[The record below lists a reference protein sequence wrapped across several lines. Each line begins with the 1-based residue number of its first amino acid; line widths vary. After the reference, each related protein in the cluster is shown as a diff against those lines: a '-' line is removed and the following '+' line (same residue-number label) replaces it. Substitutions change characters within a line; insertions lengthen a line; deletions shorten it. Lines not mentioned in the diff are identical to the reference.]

1 MGDKDKVIEL
11 IECGQETDFCDFK
24 REFYHTAK
32 KADMIKDILSFANS
46 TIDENNLITETLNFE
61 ITSEN
66 TADLS
71 KPILYN
77 NCANPIV
84 LSYVNDNIK
93 SDYTITDTSIPI
105 VYDGSL
111 LQRCNITLE
120 SISCTLSFDI
130 NITNNKNQKFK
141 ATIYFDIH

>member
-1 MGDKDKVIEL
+1 M
-11 IECGQETDFCDFK
+11 
-24 REFYHTAK
+24 
-32 KADMIKDILSFANS
+32 
-46 TIDENNLITETLNFE
+46 NFE

-71 KPILYN
+71 KPVLYN

-111 LQRCNITLE
+111 LQRCNVSLD
-120 SISCTLSFDI
+120 SIACTV
-130 NITNNKNQKFK
+130 
-141 ATIYFDIH
+141 YFDIPYQDDSSSIYDGSITLRKDVNYNFYRYE

>member
-1 MGDKDKVIEL
+1 
-11 IECGQETDFCDFK
+11 
-24 REFYHTAK
+24 
-32 KADMIKDILSFANS
+32 MING
-46 TIDENNLITETLNFE
+46 ELNFE

-71 KPILYN
+71 KPVLYN

-84 LSYVNDNIK
+84 LSYVSDNIK

-111 LQRCNITLE
+111 LQRCNVSLD
-120 SISCTLSFDI
+120 SIACTVSFDI
-130 NITNNKNQKFK
+130 DITNNKNQKFK
-141 ATIYFDIH
+141 TTVYFDIPYQDDSSSIYDGSITLRKDVNYNFYRYE